1 MENSDSDGVDWA
13 VKVSIQVTSK
23 QEPTSQQVAMLQEIS
38 EFTQKNGMRRLC
50 LLLNNLQ
57 TQYFLVVQ
65 DHPTV

>member
-38 EFTQKNGMRRLC
+38 EFTQKNGMRRLFA
-50 LLLNNLQ
+50 
-57 TQYFLVVQ
+57 TK
-65 DHPTV
+65 